1 MPQFGHD
8 LRSIKDG
15 EEIRKTNW
23 AKERA
28 PEESQSSRNDKTVT
42 IVVVVPC
49 LMGCLLYM
57 TFDKVYDWF
66 FKNFLPYDKVVT
78 IVSFI
83 VLTAFPST
91 ACVVSLTNPTGV

>member
-15 EEIRKTNW
+15 EEIRKTDW

-49 LMGCLLYM
+49 LMAGLL
-57 TFDKVYDWF
+57 
-66 FKNFLPYDKVVT
+66 
-78 IVSFI
+78 
-83 VLTAFPST
+83 
-91 ACVVSLTNPTGV
+91 